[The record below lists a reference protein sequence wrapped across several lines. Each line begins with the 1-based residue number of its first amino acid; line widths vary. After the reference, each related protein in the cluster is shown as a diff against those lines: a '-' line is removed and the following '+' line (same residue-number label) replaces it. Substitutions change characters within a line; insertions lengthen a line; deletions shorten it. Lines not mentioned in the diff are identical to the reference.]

1 MKFWYREKKETCL
14 IRVCCVK
21 CLCFRHETRIASVP
35 IELINLRLGF
45 LNHREM
51 VKNVVLEFWYEE
63 NKEMFY
69 DSGIWNSTLN

>member
-21 CLCFRHETRIASVP
+21 CLCFRYETRIASVP

-51 VKNVVLEFWYEE
+51 VKNVVLEFWYGE

>member
-1 MKFWYREKKETCL
+1 M
-14 IRVCCVK
+14 K

-51 VKNVVLEFWYEE
+51 VKNVFLEFWYGE

>member
-14 IRVCCVK
+14 LK

-51 VKNVVLEFWYEE
+51 VKNVVLDFWYGE

>member
-21 CLCFRHETRIASVP
+21 CLCFRHETRITSVP

-51 VKNVVLEFWYEE
+51 VKNVVLEFWYGE